1 MSAPSPRQVIAVG
14 LGLLVAAGALAEPGR
29 FYERKGEGWFWYRDP
44 KPVLPAE
51 PVDPAP
57 AAEPPAPPVASVPEA
72 TPVSVAAPPPPL
84 SAAWM
89 REHLDRYRD
98 RAIDEPTPENVAAYF
113 YLQRIVLDKSSKFAS
128 VAQRVVQG
136 DPFLDEI
143 TQRPTAT
150 FGANLANK
158 TAGEARDAL
167 LRRIGQL
174 AAVWFFYRSDCP
186 YCEAQA
192 PLLDLMASR
201 YGFTVLAVSL
211 DGKAL
216 PSGFFPRFRPDS
228 GQARALGVRSTP
240 ALFLVRPEGPAFAP
254 VAQGV
259 LSLAQLQER
268 FVLAAVTAG
277 WVSEAEVSPTRAVTA
292 DTRGALLVPPDEL
305 PDDPTALVARLRELI
320 HE

>member
-1 MSAPSPRQVIAVG
+1 
-14 LGLLVAAGALAEPGR
+14 
-29 FYERKGEGWFWYRDP
+29 
-44 KPVLPAE
+44 
-51 PVDPAP
+51 
-57 AAEPPAPPVASVPEA
+57 
-72 TPVSVAAPPPPL
+72 
-84 SAAWM
+84 M
-89 REHLDRYRD
+89 RENLDRYRD
-98 RAIDEPTPENVAAYF
+98 RAIDAPTPENVAAYF
-113 YLQRIVLDKSSKFAS
+113 YLQRIVLDKSSKFAA

-136 DPFLDEI
+136 DPNLDEI
-143 TQRPTAT
+143 AQRPTAT

-167 LRRIGQL
+167 LTRIGGL

-192 PLLDLMASR
+192 PLLALMGQR

-211 DGKAL
+211 DGKPL
-216 PSGFFPRFRPDS
+216 PSGFFPQFRPDS

-268 FVLAAVTAG
+268 FVLAAATAG
-277 WVSEAEVSPTRAVTA
+277 WISEADVAATRALAA
-292 DTRGALLVPPDEL
+292 DTRGALALPPGEW
-305 PDDPTALVARLRELI
+305 PDDPAALVARLRELI
-320 HE
+320 HD

>member
-1 MSAPSPRQVIAVG
+1 MRAPNSRLFLG
-14 LGLLVAAGALAEPGR
+14 LGFGLLVGSAAIAEPVR
-29 FYERKGEGWFWYRDP
+29 FYERKGEGWFWYREP
-44 KPVLPAE
+44 KPALPAE
-51 PVDPAP
+51 PVESPLPTPIPPAAPAP
-57 AAEPPAPPVASVPEA
+57 E
-72 TPVSVAAPPPPL
+72 AAPMSAAAPPL

-158 TAGEARDAL
+158 AAGEARDAL

-192 PLLDLMASR
+192 PLLDLMGSR

-216 PSGFFPRFRPDS
+216 PGGFFPRYRPDS
-228 GQARALGVRSTP
+228 GQARALGVRATP

-277 WVSEAEVSPTRAVTA
+277 WVSEAEAGPTRAVTA
-292 DTRGALLVPPDEL
+292 DTRGALALPPDEL

>member
-1 MSAPSPRQVIAVG
+1 MRAPNPSQCFAVG
-14 LGLLVAAGALAEPGR
+14 LGLLVASGTCAEPGR
-29 FYERKGEGWFWYRDP
+29 FYARKGEGWFWYRDP
-44 KPVLPAE
+44 PPAVPVAPVESPPPVPVPPPA
-51 PVDPAP
+51 PAP
-57 AAEPPAPPVASVPEA
+57 AAAPAS
-72 TPVSVAAPPPPL
+72 AAAPPL
-84 SAAWM
+84 SAAWL
-89 REHLDRYRD
+89 RENLDRYRD

-113 YLQRIVLDKSSKFAS
+113 YLQRIVLDKSSTFAS

-158 TAGEARDAL
+158 TAGAARDAL
-167 LRRIGQL
+167 LTRIGQL

-192 PLLDLMASR
+192 PLLALMGQR

-216 PSGFFPRFRPDS
+216 PSGFFPHFRPDS
-228 GQARALGVRSTP
+228 GQARALGVRATP

-277 WVSEAEVSPTRAVTA
+277 WVAEDDVARTRAVTA
-292 DTRGALLVPPDEL
+292 DAPAPLLLPPAAL
-305 PDDPTALVARLRELI
+305 PDDPAALVARLRELI
-320 HE
+320 HD